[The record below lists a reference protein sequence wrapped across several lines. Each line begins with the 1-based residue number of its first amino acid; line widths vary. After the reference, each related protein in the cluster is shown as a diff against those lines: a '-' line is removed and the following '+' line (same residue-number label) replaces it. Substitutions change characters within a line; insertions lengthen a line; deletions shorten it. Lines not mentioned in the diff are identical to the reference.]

1 MMIEE
6 LQNPTQLMLAFI
18 DNRPN
23 NVAIIVDSADDLE
36 RAASLVEYTYPE
48 ADLSSLWRAVKDDS
62 RTGIWLTKYILVLS
76 EPKEA
81 SSRYRIMYGI
91 RAEDD
96 LERMSQGN
104 IYHTESLFRHWWD
117 TYPDGQVL
125 ESSELFDL
133 AWPSHNK

>member
-48 ADLSSLWRAVKDDS
+48 ADLGSLWRAVKDDS
-62 RTGIWLTKYILVLS
+62 RTGVWLTKYILVLS
-76 EPKEA
+76 EPEEA
-81 SSRYRIMYGI
+81 SSRYRIMYGM
-91 RAEDD
+91 RDEGD
-96 LERMSQGN
+96 LERLSQGS

-117 TYPDGQVL
+117 TYPDGQAL

-133 AWPSHNK
+133 AWSSHNK